1 MAPSYTRI
9 VSLLLLLAIHA
20 VGVLSNWGP
29 YAASKD
35 QGLRNIQNDVLAKV
49 SREQALHLERGGL
62 YYKRND
68 EDVNLPE
75 KYFQPALEHAKK
87 NGVKYVDSRD
97 RYLYFYSIIE
107 PKTNLGKELNLKSLG
122 KHAYSSVLWEYNPN
136 DNKID
141 IVSVARV
148 QPTIIEKQ
156 YNPNFKWKLQPFE
169 EALRLVH

>member
-49 SREQALHLERGGL
+49 SREQALHLERG
-62 YYKRND
+62 
-68 EDVNLPE
+68 
-75 KYFQPALEHAKK
+75 ALEHAKK